1 MFTSI
6 LLAVTIN
13 QMTMIPP
20 KSHLDDSVEI
30 QFDSKGLQA
39 DLHAE
44 LELQMKQLS
53 LAITQNIEDGI
64 LPAGPAV
71 TVIVKD

>member
-20 KSHLDDSVEI
+20 KSHLDDPVEI

-39 DLHAE
+39 DLHVE
-44 LELQMKQLS
+44 LEQQMKQLS

-71 TVIVKD
+71 TVTVKD